1 MILNEATFYKEID
14 LIVADIWDRYKYL
27 SSYKQKNI
35 DITHFFIKHLP
46 DEISNIIKRKS
57 IKIYL
62 AYKNVDDPYEERIE
76 TIRHFENKNAS
87 TVIIKYFSN
96 RELKRI
102 YLRHEITHAIDMIR
116 AYPNETLSN
125 KFTNVINHEFY
136 SKTKNFID
144 NKKKYKD
151 ARAEKIGW
159 ERTFGDMYTIYNKEN
174 IELNQRVTEF
184 VHNIKTLSSFRTKVM
199 NNNFYDKTG
208 YVSNYEDLI
217 RIIFKRIYSSK
228 MLKDDELK
236 SYLIKRFN
244 REGVLK
250 YINPEVFNR
259 KIISQNT
266 KNLNAEKTDK
276 LINAKNLIK
285 KEKNVSK
292 EFDSHEELRKKLEAY
307 KKERNLKKRRIQEEV
322 QEETLE
328 EGIKYSKTSH
338 KLFRLLEVL
347 VPKLERIEGQ
357 EERRSMIT
365 LINKIDRLAKKFE
378 KVEID
383 YKVEKILKNKNPE
396 AKKKYA
402 ELTMEF
408 ADLIKMA
415 KKEDIKKILKTTGSL
430 SLLFAAMVIPY
441 EVLSKVNPIINPE
454 NSNVK
459 RALSIIGMS
468 MPFRLIN
475 TNKIFDKVIKND
487 VVSIAHSELDD
498 KDI

>member
-14 LIVADIWDRYKYL
+14 LIVKDIWEKYKDIL
-27 SSYKQKNI
+27 GDKQKNI
-35 DITHFFIKHLP
+35 DITNYFIKYLP
-46 DEISNIIKRKS
+46 KELSDKIKRRT
-57 IKIYL
+57 IKIFL
-62 AYKNVDDPYEERIE
+62 SYKNVKNDESVTTVPYFEKRSAA
-76 TIRHFENKNAS
+76 TI
-87 TVIIKYFSN
+87 IIKYFAKTKLN
-96 RELKRI
+96 RML
-102 YLRHEITHAIDMIR
+102 LRHEAAHVIDMVR
-116 AYPNETLSN
+116 TYPQVTLSN
-125 KFTNVINHEFY
+125 KFNDVIRHEFNQKQKEFKERIP
-136 SKTKNFID
+136 S
-144 NKKKYKD
+144 YKD
-151 ARAEKIGW
+151 ERARNIGFEKNLGN
-159 ERTFGDMYTIYNKEN
+159 MYHTYNTEN

-184 VHNIKTLSSFRTKVM
+184 VHNIRTSSSFRSKIM
-199 NNNFYDKTG
+199 NNKFLDKRY

-217 RIIFKRIYSSK
+217 RIIFKGVYSSK
-228 MLKDDELK
+228 MLRDNELK

-244 REGVLK
+244 REDILK

-266 KNLNAEKTDK
+266 RNLSAEKIDK
-276 LINAKNLIK
+276 LINAKTLIK

-292 EFDSHEELRKKLEAY
+292 EFDTHEELRKKLEAY

-328 EGIKYSKTSH
+328 EGIKYFKASH

-415 KKEDIKKILKTTGSL
+415 KKEDIKKILKNIGFL
-430 SLLFAAMVIPY
+430 SLLFASMVIPF
-441 EVLSKVNPIINPE
+441 EVLKKVNPIINPD

-459 RALSIIGMS
+459 RALLAIGMV

-475 TNKIFDKVIKND
+475 TDKIFDKVIKND